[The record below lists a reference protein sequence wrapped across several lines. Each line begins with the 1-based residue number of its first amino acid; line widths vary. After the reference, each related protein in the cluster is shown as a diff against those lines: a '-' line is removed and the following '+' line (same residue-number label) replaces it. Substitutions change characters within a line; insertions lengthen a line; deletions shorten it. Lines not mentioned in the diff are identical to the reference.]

1 MTWSLYNIT
10 VNVDLHE
17 PITDENDYTDK
28 ANMMASAMHR
38 VNPRHKRINLFLLHV
53 RVWGVDRVDGVAVDA
68 LVQRL
73 GVLAQ
78 ELGGLRRR
86 VERVPASSRRAD
98 AAVANPGRVV
108 HELREHVA
116 VLEADLVDVV
126 LRDLGG
132 VLRGLG
138 GDDAVEP
145 LLGDDVSITP
155 AAVLS
160 GRDVLLG
167 HEVLGL
173 EANVDVARRDR
184 VLCDV
189 VPTPA
194 HDGDVA
200 DAVRALLF
208 DRADD
213 LARVV
218 LDALARENVDDLV
231 HLEVDVVPALEGI
244 RVTVVEDGADVVRIQ
259 EHAAG
264 GHRVDAMHAR
274 AYVADELSEG
284 VGIIGVR
291 LLDRGGADFVREVQ
305 QRRDL
310 EGDREWGDGEHA
322 LEVERRPEHERG
334 VRVGTRA
341 VEAGD
346 LGDELGAVAHALRV
360 DKDVE
365 EVGGEHAEH
374 ARGVLR
380 RLRNALLRINLQI
393 DLLEVE

>member
-1 MTWSLYNIT
+1 
-10 VNVDLHE
+10 
-17 PITDENDYTDK
+17 
-28 ANMMASAMHR
+28 
-38 VNPRHKRINLFLLHV
+38 
-53 RVWGVDRVDGVAVDA
+53 
-68 LVQRL
+68 
-73 GVLAQ
+73 
-78 ELGGLRRR
+78 
-86 VERVPASSRRAD
+86 
-98 AAVANPGRVV
+98 V

-116 VLEADLVDVV
+116 VLKADLVDVV

-132 VLRGLG
+132 VLRGLR

-145 LLGDDVSITP
+145 LLGDDVAITP
-155 AAVLS
+155 ADVLM
-160 GRDVLLG
+160 GGDVLLG

-173 EANVDVARRDR
+173 EADVDAARRDR
-184 VLCDV
+184 ILRDV
-189 VPTPA
+189 MPTPA
-194 HDGDVA
+194 HGRDVV
-200 DAVRALLF
+200 DAVRALLL

-213 LARVV
+213 LARDV

-231 HLEVDVVPALEGI
+231 HLDVDVVPALEGI
-244 RVTVVEDGADVVRIQ
+244 QVVVVEDGVDVVRTQ

-264 GHRVDAMHAR
+264 GDWVDAMHAR
-274 AYVADELSEG
+274 AYVADKLSEG

-291 LLDRGGADFVREVQ
+291 LLDRGGVDFLCEVE

-310 EGDREWGDGEHA
+310 EGDRERGDGEHA

-360 DKDVE
+360 DEDVE
-365 EVGGEHAEH
+365 EVGGEHAEN

-380 RLRNALLRINLQI
+380 RLRDALLRIDLQI
-393 DLLEVE
+393 DLLEVEYDEARAGRRVGREVVGL